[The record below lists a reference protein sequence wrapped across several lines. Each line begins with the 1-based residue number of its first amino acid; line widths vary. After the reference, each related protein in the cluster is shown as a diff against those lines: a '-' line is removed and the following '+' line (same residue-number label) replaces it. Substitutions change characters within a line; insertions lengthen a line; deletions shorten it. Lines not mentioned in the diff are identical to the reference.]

1 LYIIVNYL
9 FKMLSIETESIISK
23 LLLNL
28 ADNEK
33 ATEVVRQVLGEYI
46 DFDAYDVFR
55 YLDRE
60 NKSYIDEYDI
70 VDFLK

>member
-1 LYIIVNYL
+1 
-9 FKMLSIETESIISK
+9 MLSIETESIISK